1 MTSNPFD
8 THDKA
13 ALEKTEGAW
22 TALCVLLRP
31 VLFTF
36 FLWTTAAIAGTLGLG
51 VGLGATDARA
61 SVTASETA
69 AIAANAGLNEE
80 APLPSSE
87 RVRDL
92 EAKARTLADEAK
104 HRRETLLKR
113 SRVAR
118 DTPGACSGRVPD
130 PVTDLCWSCMFPM
143 VLGKTIPVSV
153 SGDLPDVETDA
164 TAFCLCGSDI
174 NVEGGLNFSFW
185 EPLHTAEVVR
195 HPWCF
200 PQLGGISMEGPG
212 SSDHARTSR
221 TEETR
226 RRTAFWNV
234 HWYRSPWFFITE
246 AVADTGCLETAPWD
260 LAYLS
265 ELDPLWDDT
274 VTSFLLSPD
283 AALFTSAASGG
294 ACAVD
299 CATALLG
306 TSLNSLY
313 WCSGCQGRVFPLSGW
328 MAAMTG
334 SVQAWHLMAHRFA
347 QKLTREGVLFSGHG
361 ARGQCGPY
369 MQPLFQKDVWR
380 TQLVYPSRNASGSP
394 CCQPLGRSTALLG
407 PYRTTPMTGE
417 DGAIL
422 LWRKRDCCMTKKID
436 TSIVAPGTENF
447 GLGRVPEEILPKP
460 TSRDAFSALSAIS
473 NPREFRA
480 RASAADRA
488 RKENDNTEDNDER
501 NDATT
506 EPRTHRPKGNEG
518 NEESEG
524 IDPAK
529 LLPEIREFD
538 GYDEHRK
545 SKDSNDSNGF
555 LREIRPTA
563 DAADATEAVDS
574 ANILTDLT
582 RARAAK
588 ALSMVTT
595 LVARVAAMTAVT
607 SVSAST
613 SATASTT
620 ATARDLRRLEI
631 VPETAPEAKSL
642 FPSREPKT
650 ETVETVE
657 TAALSGASE
666 GTTSVDAR
674 NVRDVRDIRDIRP
687 RCDARVSVTVH
698 PAEGPLYPHT
708 DPDFL
713 ELLHATA
720 RRWEKS
726 GLWQEALKKEIAAVR
741 QAAETPT
748 GARVLPRETRSR
760 LHVRHVAW
768 EEKDR
773 RRLETLLGPFERRFL
788 FIDATD
794 PVQLAFA
801 ARLMGI
807 DPKNVST
814 VSNGDPNASNDSL
827 DDLAKLA
834 RLTGAAGTPRA
845 SKGGNGSDA
854 RTDAQT
860 DIRTDAEHLLPLR
873 VVLTAGSR
881 STAERA
887 LPGTRIWF
895 DQGGALTRRLGLNAL
910 PAFVRLTPEARVLF
924 QGALTEDGF
933 LRFDAPTDA
942 DGVERTESTS
952 VMPSLGAQ

>member
-1 MTSNPFD
+1 MTI
-8 THDKA
+8 DKSQA
-13 ALEKTEGAW
+13 HREAPLDEIEGAF
-22 TALCVLLRP
+22 TALYVLLRP
-31 VLFTF
+31 VLFTL
-36 FLWTTAAIAGTLGLG
+36 FLWTMATMAAMGTTAG
-51 VGLGATDARA
+51 VSEAFAAMPVAVNTEMNTEA
-61 SVTASETA
+61 S
-69 AIAANAGLNEE
+69 
-80 APLPSSE
+80 LPPSE

-92 EAKARTLADEAK
+92 EAKARALADEAK
-104 HRRETLLKR
+104 HHRETLLKR

-118 DTPGACSGRVPD
+118 NTPGACSGEVPN
-130 PVTDLCWSCMFPM
+130 PITDLCWSCMFPM

-380 TQLVYPSRNASGSP
+380 TQLVYPSRNASGSS

-407 PYRTTPMTGE
+407 PYKTTPMTGE

-436 TSIVAPGTENF
+436 TSSVAPGTEGM
-447 GLGRVPEEILPKP
+447 GLGRVPEEIFPKP
-460 TSRDAFSALSAIS
+460 ASRDAFSALSAIA
-473 NPREFRA
+473 NPDANRA
-480 RASAADRA
+480 RPTASDRA
-488 RKENDNTEDNDER
+488 HKENGKDNPT
-501 NDATT
+501 DASTQ
-506 EPRTHRPKGNEG
+506 PRTDRGERI
-518 NEESEG
+518 E
-524 IDPAK
+524 PAK

-538 GYDEHRK
+538 GYGERNDRHEG
-545 SKDSNDSNGF
+545 NDSNGF

-563 DAADATEAVDS
+563 DASDS
-574 ANILTDLT
+574 ANILTDLRRT
-582 RARAAK
+582 QVARA
-588 ALSMVTT
+588 LSAFTAM
-595 LVARVAAMTAVT
+595 VARMTAMTSMTA
-607 SVSAST
+607 
-613 SATASTT
+613 ATAHAAPTEEPRT
-620 ATARDLRRLEI
+620 VGGLRRLEI
-631 VPETAPEAKSL
+631 APEAKSL
-642 FPSREPKT
+642 FPSREP
-650 ETVETVE
+650 
-657 TAALSGASE
+657 AAEIPEAPAVADPSNAQ
-666 GTTSVDAR
+666 
-674 NVRDVRDIRDIRP
+674 P

-726 GLWQEALKKEIAAVR
+726 GLWQEALEKEIAAVR

-814 VSNGDPNASNDSL
+814 VSNGDPNDSL

-834 RLTGAAGTPRA
+834 RLTGAAGTSRA
-845 SKGGNGSDA
+845 SKGVNGSDA
-854 RTDAQT
+854 RKDA
-860 DIRTDAEHLLPLR
+860 RKDAEHLLPLR

-881 STAERA
+881 SVAERA

-910 PAFVRLTPEARVLF
+910 PAFVRLTPEAHVLF

-933 LRFDAPTDA
+933 LRFDAPTAA

-952 VMPSLGAQ
+952 VMPSLGAR

>member
-1 MTSNPFD
+1 MTIGKSQA
-8 THDKA
+8 HRE
-13 ALEKTEGAW
+13 ALLDETEGAW
-22 TALCVLLRP
+22 TALYVLLRP
-31 VLFTF
+31 LLFTV
-36 FLWTTAAIAGTLGLG
+36 FLWTMVAMAGTLGLG
-51 VGLGATDARA
+51 VTEARA
-61 SVTASETA
+61 SVITGAEAEAS
-69 AIAANAGLNEE
+69 
-80 APLPSSE
+80 LPPSE

-92 EAKARTLADEAK
+92 EAKARALADEAK
-104 HRRETLLKR
+104 HHRETLLKR

-118 DTPGACSGRVPD
+118 NTPGACSGEVPN
-130 PVTDLCWSCMFPM
+130 PITDLCWSCMFPM

-185 EPLHTAEVVR
+185 EPLRTAEVVR

-234 HWYRSPWFFITE
+234 HWYQSPWFFITE

-361 ARGQCGPY
+361 ASGQCGPY

-380 TQLVYPSRNASGSP
+380 TQLAYPSCNASGSS

-436 TSIVAPGTENF
+436 ASSLAPGTEGM
-447 GLGRVPEEILPKP
+447 GLGRVPEEIFPKP
-460 TSRDAFSALSAIS
+460 ASRDAFSALSAIA
-473 NPREFRA
+473 NPDANRA
-480 RASAADRA
+480 RPTASDRAHKENGKDNPTDASTQPRADRG
-488 RKENDNTEDNDER
+488 ER
-501 NDATT
+501 I
-506 EPRTHRPKGNEG
+506 E
-518 NEESEG
+518 
-524 IDPAK
+524 PAK

-538 GYDEHRK
+538 GYGERNDRHEG
-545 SKDSNDSNGF
+545 NDSNGF

-563 DAADATEAVDS
+563 DASDS
-574 ANILTDLT
+574 ANILTDLRRT
-582 RARAAK
+582 QVARA
-588 ALSMVTT
+588 LSAFTAM
-595 LVARVAAMTAVT
+595 VARMTAMTSMTA
-607 SVSAST
+607 
-613 SATASTT
+613 ATAHAAPTEEPRT
-620 ATARDLRRLEI
+620 VGGLRRLEI
-631 VPETAPEAKSL
+631 APEAKSL
-642 FPSREPKT
+642 FPNREPAT
-650 ETVETVE
+650 EIPEAPAV
-657 TAALSGASE
+657 ADPSNAQ
-666 GTTSVDAR
+666 
-674 NVRDVRDIRDIRP
+674 P

-726 GLWQEALKKEIAAVR
+726 GLWQEAIEKEIAAVR

-788 FIDATD
+788 FIDAAD

-801 ARLMGI
+801 ARLMKL
-807 DPKNVST
+807 DAKTTDAST
-814 VSNGDPNASNDSL
+814 DSPNDSPNESP

-834 RLTGAAGTPRA
+834 RLTGAAGTARV
-845 SKGGNGSDA
+845 SKGVNGADA
-854 RTDAQT
+854 RKDA
-860 DIRTDAEHLLPLR
+860 RKDAEHLLPLR

-881 STAERA
+881 SAAERA

-910 PAFVRLTPEARVLF
+910 PAFVRLTPEAHVLF
-924 QGALTEDGF
+924 QGALTENGF

-952 VMPSLGAQ
+952 VMPSLGAR

>member
-1 MTSNPFD
+1 MTPNRFD
-8 THDKA
+8 ARNEA

-36 FLWTTAAIAGTLGLG
+36 FLWTTAAMAGTLGIGLG
-51 VGLGATDARA
+51 VGVGLGLGATDARA
-61 SVTASETA
+61 SVTASVTASETA
-69 AIAANAGLNEE
+69 AVNARANAGVNAK
-80 APLPSSE
+80 APLPPSE
-87 RVRDL
+87 RVRNL
-92 EAKARTLADEAK
+92 EAKARTLADEAEK
-104 HRRETLLKR
+104 HRRKTLLKR

-185 EPLHTAEVVR
+185 EPLRTAEVVR

-361 ARGQCGPY
+361 VRGQCGPY

-447 GLGRVPEEILPKP
+447 GLGRIPEEIRPKP
-460 TSRDAFSALSAIS
+460 SSRDAFSALSAIS

-488 RKENDNTEDNDER
+488 RKKNNTDGQ
-501 NDATT
+501 NDAST
-506 EPRTHRPKGNEG
+506 EPGPDRRMDRRDRIE
-518 NEESEG
+518 
-524 IDPAK
+524 PAK
-529 LLPEIREFD
+529 LLPEIREFNERQE
-538 GYDEHRK
+538 G
-545 SKDSNDSNGF
+545 NGSNGF

-563 DAADATEAVDS
+563 EAGDS
-574 ANILTDLT
+574 ANVLTDPRDLRDLRRAQVARALSAFTAMLT
-582 RARAAK
+582 R
-588 ALSMVTT
+588 VT
-595 LVARVAAMTAVT
+595 AMTAVT
-607 SVSAST
+607 AST
-613 SATASTT
+613 AATTAS
-620 ATARDLRRLEI
+620 ARDLRRLEI
-631 VPETAPEAKSL
+631 VPEASPETALEAKSL

-650 ETVETVE
+650 EHSD
-657 TAALSGASE
+657 LH
-666 GTTSVDAR
+666 DAQ
-674 NVRDVRDIRDIRP
+674 P

-698 PAEGPLYPHT
+698 PAEGPLYPHK

-726 GLWQEALKKEIAAVR
+726 GLWQEAIEKEIAAVR

>member
-1 MTSNPFD
+1 MTDQSYARCETPLD
-8 THDKA
+8 
-13 ALEKTEGAW
+13 ETEGAF
-22 TALCVLLRP
+22 TALYVLLRP
-31 VLFTF
+31 VLFTL
-36 FLWTTAAIAGTLGLG
+36 FLWTMAATAAMTGTLS
-51 VGLGATDARA
+51 LGA
-61 SVTASETA
+61 SEAFA
-69 AIAANAGLNEE
+69 AMPAGAEAEAA
-80 APLPSSE
+80 LPPSE

-92 EAKARTLADEAK
+92 EAKARALADEAK
-104 HRRETLLKR
+104 KHRETLLKR

-118 DTPGACSGRVPD
+118 DTPGACSGEVPN
-130 PVTDLCWSCMFPM
+130 PITDLCWSCMFPM

-185 EPLHTAEVVR
+185 EPLRTAEVVR

-234 HWYRSPWFFITE
+234 HWYQSPWFFITE

-306 TSLNSLY
+306 TSINTLY

-380 TQLVYPSRNASGSP
+380 TQLVYPSRNASGSS

-407 PYRTTPMTGE
+407 PYKTTPMTGE

-436 TSIVAPGTENF
+436 ASSVAPGTEGM
-447 GLGRVPEEILPKP
+447 GLGRVPEEIFPKP
-460 TSRDAFSALSAIS
+460 ASHNAFSALSAIQ
-473 NPREFRA
+473 NPDEHRA
-480 RASAADRA
+480 RPAAADRA
-488 RKENDNTEDNDER
+488 RTNRNGNTDDTNTQNDTST
-501 NDATT
+501 A
-506 EPRTHRPKGNEG
+506 PRTERR
-518 NEESEG
+518 EG
-524 IDPAK
+524 IEPAK

-538 GYDEHRK
+538 GHDER
-545 SKDSNDSNGF
+545 NDRREGNDANGF

-563 DAADATEAVDS
+563 DAGDAADS
-574 ANILTDLT
+574 ANVLTDL
-582 RARAAK
+582 RDLRRVQVARA
-588 ALSMVTT
+588 LSAFTAM
-595 LVARVAAMTAVT
+595 VARMTAMTAMT
-607 SVSAST
+607 SM
-613 SATASTT
+613 TT
-620 ATARDLRRLEI
+620 ATAHAAPTEEPRTVGDLRRLEI
-631 VPETAPEAKSL
+631 VPETSIETSQEASLESALEEKSL
-642 FPSREPKT
+642 FPSREP
-650 ETVETVE
+650 
-657 TAALSGASE
+657 AAEMPEASD
-666 GTTSVDAR
+666 SADPSNAQ
-674 NVRDVRDIRDIRP
+674 P

-720 RRWEKS
+720 RRWERS
-726 GLWQEALKKEIAAVR
+726 GLWQEAVEKEIAAVR

-773 RRLETLLGPFERRFL
+773 RRLENLLGPFERRFL

-801 ARLMGI
+801 ARLMKLDAKTT
-807 DPKNVST
+807 DPKS
-814 VSNGDPNASNDSL
+814 SNDDAV

-834 RLTGAAGTPRA
+834 RLTGAAGTSRA
-845 SKGGNGSDA
+845 LKGNGADAQQDA
-854 RTDAQT
+854 RK
-860 DIRTDAEHLLPLR
+860 DAEHLLPLR

-881 STAERA
+881 STAERI

-910 PAFVRLTPEARVLF
+910 PAFVRLTPEAHVLF

-952 VMPSLGAQ
+952 VMPVLGAQ

>member
-1 MTSNPFD
+1 MTDQSYARCETPLD
-8 THDKA
+8 
-13 ALEKTEGAW
+13 ETEGAF
-22 TALCVLLRP
+22 TALYVLLRP
-31 VLFTF
+31 VLFTL
-36 FLWTTAAIAGTLGLG
+36 FLWTMAATAAMTGTLS
-51 VGLGATDARA
+51 LGA
-61 SVTASETA
+61 SEAFA
-69 AIAANAGLNEE
+69 AMPAGAEAEAA
-80 APLPSSE
+80 LPPSE

-92 EAKARTLADEAK
+92 EAKARALADEAK
-104 HRRETLLKR
+104 KHRETLLKR

-118 DTPGACSGRVPD
+118 DTPGACSGEVPN
-130 PVTDLCWSCMFPM
+130 PITDLCWSCMFPM

-185 EPLHTAEVVR
+185 EPLRTAEVVR

-234 HWYRSPWFFITE
+234 HWYQSPWFFITE

-306 TSLNSLY
+306 TSINTLY

-380 TQLVYPSRNASGSP
+380 TQLVYPSRNASGSS

-407 PYRTTPMTGE
+407 PYKTTPMTGE

-436 TSIVAPGTENF
+436 ASSVAPGTEGM
-447 GLGRVPEEILPKP
+447 GLGRVPEEIFPKP
-460 TSRDAFSALSAIS
+460 ASRDAFSALSAIS
-473 NPREFRA
+473 NPDETRA
-480 RASAADRA
+480 RPSASDRA
-488 RKENDNTEDNDER
+488 RKEENDNRDEQ
-501 NDATT
+501 NDAST
-506 EPRTHRPKGNEG
+506 EPRTDRRDR
-518 NEESEG
+518 

-529 LLPEIREFD
+529 LLPEIHEFD
-538 GYDEHRK
+538 ESHNHEDANG
-545 SKDSNDSNGF
+545 SNGF

-563 DAADATEAVDS
+563 EADEAKDGTNV
-574 ANILTDLT
+574 LTDL
-582 RARAAK
+582 RRAQVARA
-588 ALSMVTT
+588 LSAFAAT
-595 LVARVAAMTAVT
+595 VARMTAVT
-607 SVSAST
+607 AMT
-613 SATASTT
+613 SMTT
-620 ATARDLRRLEI
+620 ATAHAAPTEEPRTVGDLRRLEI
-631 VPETAPEAKSL
+631 VPETSIETSQEASLESALEEKSL
-642 FPSREPKT
+642 FPSREP
-650 ETVETVE
+650 
-657 TAALSGASE
+657 AAEMPEASD
-666 GTTSVDAR
+666 SADPSNAQ
-674 NVRDVRDIRDIRP
+674 P

-720 RRWEKS
+720 RRWERS
-726 GLWQEALKKEIAAVR
+726 GFWQEAVEKEIAAVR

-773 RRLETLLGPFERRFL
+773 RRLENLLGPFERRFL

-801 ARLMGI
+801 ARLMRLMKL
-807 DPKNVST
+807 DPENTSKDVPT
-814 VSNGDPNASNDSL
+814 EEPNDSPDESL
-827 DDLAKLA
+827 EELQDLAKLA
-834 RLTGAAGTPRA
+834 RLTGAAGASST
-845 SKGGNGSDA
+845 SKGLNGSDA
-854 RTDAQT
+854 RSDT
-860 DIRTDAEHLLPLR
+860 RKDAEHLLPLR

-881 STAERA
+881 RAAERA

-910 PAFVRLTPEARVLF
+910 PAFVRLTPEAHVLF

-942 DGVERTESTS
+942 DGIERTESTS
-952 VMPSLGAQ
+952 VMPALGSQ

>member
-1 MTSNPFD
+1 MTDRIDPSHAHREAPLD
-8 THDKA
+8 
-13 ALEKTEGAW
+13 ETEGAF
-22 TALCVLLRP
+22 TALYVLLRP
-31 VLFTF
+31 LLFTF
-36 FLWTTAAIAGTLGLG
+36 FLWTMVAMAGTLGLG
-51 VGLGATDARA
+51 LGFGVSEARA
-61 SVTASETA
+61 NVISGA
-69 AIAANAGLNEE
+69 E
-80 APLPSSE
+80 AESALPPSE

-92 EAKARTLADEAK
+92 EAKARALADEAK
-104 HRRETLLKR
+104 HHRETLLKR

-118 DTPGACSGRVPD
+118 NTPGACSGEVPN
-130 PVTDLCWSCMFPM
+130 PIKDLCWSCMFPM

-185 EPLHTAEVVR
+185 EPLRTAEVVR

-234 HWYRSPWFFITE
+234 HWYQSPWFFITE

-306 TSLNSLY
+306 TSINTLY

-380 TQLVYPSRNASGSP
+380 TQLVYPSRNASGSS

-407 PYRTTPMTGE
+407 PYKTTPMTGE

-436 TSIVAPGTENF
+436 ASSVAPGTEGM
-447 GLGRVPEEILPKP
+447 GLGRVPEEIFPKP
-460 TSRDAFSALSAIS
+460 ASRDAFSALSAIQ
-473 NPREFRA
+473 NPDEHRA
-480 RASAADRA
+480 RPAAADRA
-488 RKENDNTEDNDER
+488 RTNRNGNTDDTNTQNDTST
-501 NDATT
+501 A
-506 EPRTHRPKGNEG
+506 PRTERR
-518 NEESEG
+518 EG
-524 IDPAK
+524 IEPAK

-538 GYDEHRK
+538 GHDERN
-545 SKDSNDSNGF
+545 DRPEGNDSNGF

-563 DAADATEAVDS
+563 DAGDAADS
-574 ANILTDLT
+574 ANVLTDLRDLR
-582 RARAAK
+582 RAQVAH
-588 ALSMVTT
+588 ALSAFTAM
-595 LVARVAAMTAVT
+595 VARMT
-607 SVSAST
+607 
-613 SATASTT
+613 STT
-620 ATARDLRRLEI
+620 AATAHAAPTEEPRTVGDLRRLEI
-631 VPETAPEAKSL
+631 VPETSIETAQEASLESALEAKSL
-642 FPSREPKT
+642 FPSREPKVEAT
-650 ETVETVE
+650 ETPE
-657 TAALSGASE
+657 AS
-666 GTTSVDAR
+666 SDAR
-674 NVRDVRDIRDIRP
+674 EAQP

-726 GLWQEALKKEIAAVR
+726 GLWQQAIEKEIAAVR

-773 RRLETLLGPFERRFL
+773 RRFETLLGPFERRFL

-801 ARLMGI
+801 ARLMKL
-807 DPKNVST
+807 DAKTTDN
-814 VSNGDPNASNDSL
+814 PNDSNDSPDESLEESL

-834 RLTGAAGTPRA
+834 RLTGAAGTSRA
-845 SKGGNGSDA
+845 LKGNGADAQQDA
-854 RTDAQT
+854 RK
-860 DIRTDAEHLLPLR
+860 DAEHLLPLR

-881 STAERA
+881 STAERI

-910 PAFVRLTPEARVLF
+910 PAFVRLTPEAHVLF

-952 VMPSLGAQ
+952 VMPALGAQ

>member
-1 MTSNPFD
+1 MTIGKSQA
-8 THDKA
+8 HRE
-13 ALEKTEGAW
+13 ALLDETEGAW
-22 TALCVLLRP
+22 TALYVLLRP
-31 VLFTF
+31 LLFTV
-36 FLWTTAAIAGTLGLG
+36 FLWTMVAMAGTLGLG
-51 VGLGATDARA
+51 VTEARA
-61 SVTASETA
+61 SVSTGAEAEAS
-69 AIAANAGLNEE
+69 
-80 APLPSSE
+80 LPPSE

-92 EAKARTLADEAK
+92 EAKARALADEAK
-104 HRRETLLKR
+104 HHRETLLKR

-118 DTPGACSGRVPD
+118 NTPGACSGEVPN
-130 PVTDLCWSCMFPM
+130 PITDLCWSCMFPM

-185 EPLHTAEVVR
+185 EPLRTAEVVR

-234 HWYRSPWFFITE
+234 HWYQSPWFFITE

-361 ARGQCGPY
+361 ASGQCGPY

-380 TQLVYPSRNASGSP
+380 TQLVYPSRNASGSA

-407 PYRTTPMTGE
+407 PYKTTPMTGE

-436 TSIVAPGTENF
+436 TSSVAPGTEGM
-447 GLGRVPEEILPKP
+447 GLGRVPEEIFPKP
-460 TSRDAFSALSAIS
+460 ASRDAFSALSAIA
-473 NPREFRA
+473 NPDANRA
-480 RASAADRA
+480 RPTASDRA
-488 RKENDNTEDNDER
+488 HKENGKDNPT
-501 NDATT
+501 DASTQ
-506 EPRTHRPKGNEG
+506 PRTDRGERI
-518 NEESEG
+518 E
-524 IDPAK
+524 PAK

-538 GYDEHRK
+538 GYGERNDRHEG
-545 SKDSNDSNGF
+545 NDSNGF

-563 DAADATEAVDS
+563 DASDS
-574 ANILTDLT
+574 ANILTDLRRT
-582 RARAAK
+582 QVARA
-588 ALSMVTT
+588 LSAFTAM
-595 LVARVAAMTAVT
+595 VARMTAMTSMTA
-607 SVSAST
+607 
-613 SATASTT
+613 ATAHAAPTEEPRT
-620 ATARDLRRLEI
+620 VGGLRRLEI
-631 VPETAPEAKSL
+631 APEAKSL
-642 FPSREPKT
+642 VPSREP
-650 ETVETVE
+650 
-657 TAALSGASE
+657 AAEIPEAPAVAEPSNAQ
-666 GTTSVDAR
+666 
-674 NVRDVRDIRDIRP
+674 P

-713 ELLHATA
+713 ELLQATA

-726 GLWQEALKKEIAAVR
+726 GLWQEAIEKEIAAVR

-788 FIDATD
+788 FIDAAD

-801 ARLMGI
+801 ARLMKL
-807 DPKNVST
+807 DAKTTDAST
-814 VSNGDPNASNDSL
+814 DSPNDSPNESP

-834 RLTGAAGTPRA
+834 RLTGAAGTSRA
-845 SKGGNGSDA
+845 SKGVNGADA
-854 RTDAQT
+854 RTDA
-860 DIRTDAEHLLPLR
+860 RKDAEHLLPLR

-881 STAERA
+881 SAAERA

-910 PAFVRLTPEARVLF
+910 PAFVRLTPEAHVLF
-924 QGALTEDGF
+924 QGALTENGF

-952 VMPSLGAQ
+952 VMPSLGAR

>member
-1 MTSNPFD
+1 MTIGKSQA
-8 THDKA
+8 HRE
-13 ALEKTEGAW
+13 ALLDETEGAW
-22 TALCVLLRP
+22 TALYVLLRP
-31 VLFTF
+31 LLFTV
-36 FLWTTAAIAGTLGLG
+36 FLWTMVAMAGTLGLG
-51 VGLGATDARA
+51 LGFGVSEARA
-61 SVTASETA
+61 NVISGA
-69 AIAANAGLNEE
+69 E
-80 APLPSSE
+80 AESALPPSE

-92 EAKARTLADEAK
+92 EAKARALADEAK
-104 HRRETLLKR
+104 HHRETLLKR

-118 DTPGACSGRVPD
+118 NTPGACSGEVPN
-130 PVTDLCWSCMFPM
+130 PIKDLCWSCMFPM

-185 EPLHTAEVVR
+185 EPLRTAEVVR

-234 HWYRSPWFFITE
+234 HWYQSPWFFITE

-306 TSLNSLY
+306 TSINTLY

-380 TQLVYPSRNASGSP
+380 TQLVYPSRNASGSS

-407 PYRTTPMTGE
+407 PYKTTPMTGE

-436 TSIVAPGTENF
+436 ASSVAPGTEGM
-447 GLGRVPEEILPKP
+447 GLGRVPEEIFPKP
-460 TSRDAFSALSAIS
+460 ASRNAFSALSAIQ
-473 NPREFRA
+473 NPDEHRA
-480 RASAADRA
+480 RPAAADRA
-488 RKENDNTEDNDER
+488 RTNRNGNTDDTNTQNDTST
-501 NDATT
+501 A
-506 EPRTHRPKGNEG
+506 PRTERR
-518 NEESEG
+518 EG
-524 IDPAK
+524 IEPAK

-538 GYDEHRK
+538 GHDER
-545 SKDSNDSNGF
+545 NDRREGNDANGF

-563 DAADATEAVDS
+563 DAGDAADS
-574 ANILTDLT
+574 ANVLTDL
-582 RARAAK
+582 RDLRRVQVARA
-588 ALSMVTT
+588 LSAFTAM
-595 LVARVAAMTAVT
+595 VARMTAMTAMT
-607 SVSAST
+607 SM
-613 SATASTT
+613 TT
-620 ATARDLRRLEI
+620 ATAHAAPTEEPRTVGDLRRLEI
-631 VPETAPEAKSL
+631 VPETSIETSQEASLESALEEKSL
-642 FPSREPKT
+642 FPSREP
-650 ETVETVE
+650 
-657 TAALSGASE
+657 AAEMPEASD
-666 GTTSVDAR
+666 SADPSNAQ
-674 NVRDVRDIRDIRP
+674 P

-720 RRWEKS
+720 RRWERS
-726 GLWQEALKKEIAAVR
+726 GLWQEAVEKEIAAVR

-773 RRLETLLGPFERRFL
+773 RRLENLLGPFERRFL

-801 ARLMGI
+801 ARLMKLDAKTT
-807 DPKNVST
+807 DPKS
-814 VSNGDPNASNDSL
+814 SNDDAV

-834 RLTGAAGTPRA
+834 RLTGAAGTSTA
-845 SKGGNGSDA
+845 VKGNGSDA
-854 RTDAQT
+854 RPDTQRD
-860 DIRTDAEHLLPLR
+860 DRKDAEHLLPLR

-881 STAERA
+881 STAERI

-910 PAFVRLTPEARVLF
+910 PAFVRLTPEAHVLF

-952 VMPSLGAQ
+952 VMPALGAQ

>member
-1 MTSNPFD
+1 MTDQSYARCETPLD
-8 THDKA
+8 
-13 ALEKTEGAW
+13 ETEGAF
-22 TALCVLLRP
+22 TALYVLLRP
-31 VLFTF
+31 VLFTL
-36 FLWTTAAIAGTLGLG
+36 FLWTMAATAAMTGTLS
-51 VGLGATDARA
+51 LGA
-61 SVTASETA
+61 SEAFA
-69 AIAANAGLNEE
+69 AMPAGAEAEAA
-80 APLPSSE
+80 LPPSE

-92 EAKARTLADEAK
+92 EAKARALADEAK
-104 HRRETLLKR
+104 KHRETLLKR

-118 DTPGACSGRVPD
+118 DTPGACSGEVPN
-130 PVTDLCWSCMFPM
+130 PITDLCWSCMFPM

-185 EPLHTAEVVR
+185 EPLRTAEVVR

-234 HWYRSPWFFITE
+234 HWYQSPWFFITE

-306 TSLNSLY
+306 TSINTLY

-380 TQLVYPSRNASGSP
+380 TQLVYPSRNASGSS

-407 PYRTTPMTGE
+407 PYKTTPMTGE

-436 TSIVAPGTENF
+436 ASSVAPGTEGM
-447 GLGRVPEEILPKP
+447 GLGRVPEEIFPKP
-460 TSRDAFSALSAIS
+460 ASRDAFSALSAIS
-473 NPREFRA
+473 NPDETRA
-480 RASAADRA
+480 RPSASDRA
-488 RKENDNTEDNDER
+488 RKEENDNRDEQ
-501 NDATT
+501 NDAST
-506 EPRTHRPKGNEG
+506 EPRTDRRDR
-518 NEESEG
+518 

-529 LLPEIREFD
+529 LLPEIHEFD
-538 GYDEHRK
+538 ESHNHEDANG
-545 SKDSNDSNGF
+545 SNGF

-563 DAADATEAVDS
+563 EADEAKDGTNV
-574 ANILTDLT
+574 LTDL
-582 RARAAK
+582 RRAQVARA
-588 ALSMVTT
+588 LSAFAAT
-595 LVARVAAMTAVT
+595 VARMTAVT
-607 SVSAST
+607 AMT
-613 SATASTT
+613 SMTT
-620 ATARDLRRLEI
+620 ETSIETSQETSLENGF
-631 VPETAPEAKSL
+631 EEKSL
-642 FPSREPKT
+642 FPSREP
-650 ETVETVE
+650 
-657 TAALSGASE
+657 AAEKAEKAELSEASALADP
-666 GTTSVDAR
+666 SNAQ
-674 NVRDVRDIRDIRP
+674 P

-720 RRWEKS
+720 RRWERS
-726 GLWQEALKKEIAAVR
+726 GLWQEAVEKEIAAVR

-773 RRLETLLGPFERRFL
+773 RRLENLLGPFERRFL

-801 ARLMGI
+801 ARLMRLMKL
-807 DPKNVST
+807 DPENTSKDVPT
-814 VSNGDPNASNDSL
+814 EEPNDSPDESL
-827 DDLAKLA
+827 EELQDLAKLA
-834 RLTGAAGTPRA
+834 RLTGAAGASST
-845 SKGGNGSDA
+845 SKGLNGSDA
-854 RTDAQT
+854 RSDT
-860 DIRTDAEHLLPLR
+860 RKDAEHLLPLR

-881 STAERA
+881 RAAERA

-910 PAFVRLTPEARVLF
+910 PAFVRLTPEAHVLF

-952 VMPSLGAQ
+952 VMPALGSQ

>member
-1 MTSNPFD
+1 MTDQIDPSQAHRED
-8 THDKA
+8 LLDA
-13 ALEKTEGAW
+13 TEGAF
-22 TALCVLLRP
+22 TALYVLLRP

-36 FLWTTAAIAGTLGLG
+36 FLWTMVTMAGTLSL
-51 VGLGATDARA
+51 VTTEARA
-61 SVTASETA
+61 SVISGAEAEAS
-69 AIAANAGLNEE
+69 
-80 APLPSSE
+80 LPPSE

-92 EAKARTLADEAK
+92 EAKARALADEAK
-104 HRRETLLKR
+104 HHRETLLKR
-113 SRVAR
+113 SRVSR
-118 DTPGACSGRVPD
+118 NTPGACSGEVPN
-130 PVTDLCWSCMFPM
+130 PITDLCWSCMFPM

-185 EPLHTAEVVR
+185 EPLRTAEVVR

-234 HWYRSPWFFITE
+234 HWYQSPWFFITE

-306 TSLNSLY
+306 TSINTLY

-380 TQLVYPSRNASGSP
+380 TQLVYPSRNASGSS

-407 PYRTTPMTGE
+407 PYKTTPMTGE

-436 TSIVAPGTENF
+436 ASSVAPGTEGM
-447 GLGRVPEEILPKP
+447 GLGRVPEEIFPKP
-460 TSRDAFSALSAIS
+460 ASRDAFSALSAIQ
-473 NPREFRA
+473 NPDEHRA
-480 RASAADRA
+480 RPAAADRA
-488 RKENDNTEDNDER
+488 RTNRNGNTDDTNTQNDTST
-501 NDATT
+501 A
-506 EPRTHRPKGNEG
+506 PRTERR
-518 NEESEG
+518 EG
-524 IDPAK
+524 IEPAK

-538 GYDEHRK
+538 GHDER
-545 SKDSNDSNGF
+545 NDRREGNDANGF

-563 DAADATEAVDS
+563 DAGDAADS
-574 ANILTDLT
+574 ANVLTDL
-582 RARAAK
+582 RDLRRAQVARA
-588 ALSMVTT
+588 LSAFTAM
-595 LVARVAAMTAVT
+595 VARVTAMTAM
-607 SVSAST
+607 
-613 SATASTT
+613 TAHAAPTEEPRT
-620 ATARDLRRLEI
+620 VGDLRRLEI
-631 VPETAPEAKSL
+631 VPETSIETAQEASLESALEAKSL
-642 FPSREPKT
+642 FPSREPKVEAT
-650 ETVETVE
+650 ETPE
-657 TAALSGASE
+657 AS
-666 GTTSVDAR
+666 SDAR
-674 NVRDVRDIRDIRP
+674 EAQP

-726 GLWQEALKKEIAAVR
+726 GLWQQAIEKEIAAVR

-801 ARLMGI
+801 ARLMKL
-807 DPKNVST
+807 DAKTTDN
-814 VSNGDPNASNDSL
+814 PNDSNDSPDESLEESL

-834 RLTGAAGTPRA
+834 RLTGAAGTSTA
-845 SKGGNGSDA
+845 VKGNGSDA
-854 RTDAQT
+854 RPDTQRD
-860 DIRTDAEHLLPLR
+860 DRKDAEHLLPLR

-881 STAERA
+881 STAERI

-910 PAFVRLTPEARVLF
+910 PAFVRLTPEAHVLF

-952 VMPSLGAQ
+952 VMPALGAQ

>member
-1 MTSNPFD
+1 MTDNIDPSYAPR
-8 THDKA
+8 KA
-13 ALEKTEGAW
+13 PLDETEGAF
-22 TALCVLLRP
+22 TALYVLLRP

-36 FLWTTAAIAGTLGLG
+36 FLWTMVTMAGTLSL
-51 VGLGATDARA
+51 VTTEARA
-61 SVTASETA
+61 SVISGAEAEAS
-69 AIAANAGLNEE
+69 
-80 APLPSSE
+80 LPPSE

-92 EAKARTLADEAK
+92 EAKARALADEAK
-104 HRRETLLKR
+104 HHRETLLKR

-118 DTPGACSGRVPD
+118 NTPGACSGEVPN
-130 PVTDLCWSCMFPM
+130 PITDLCWSCMFPM

-185 EPLHTAEVVR
+185 EPLRTAEVVR

-234 HWYRSPWFFITE
+234 HWYQSPWFFITE

-306 TSLNSLY
+306 TSINTLY

-380 TQLVYPSRNASGSP
+380 TQLVYPSRNASGSS

-407 PYRTTPMTGE
+407 PYKTTPMTGE

-436 TSIVAPGTENF
+436 ASSVAPGTEGM
-447 GLGRVPEEILPKP
+447 GLGRVPEEIFPKP
-460 TSRDAFSALSAIS
+460 ASRDAFSALSAIS
-473 NPREFRA
+473 NPDETRA
-480 RASAADRA
+480 RPSASDRA
-488 RKENDNTEDNDER
+488 RKEENDNRDEQ
-501 NDATT
+501 NDAST
-506 EPRTHRPKGNEG
+506 EPRTDRRDR
-518 NEESEG
+518 

-529 LLPEIREFD
+529 LLPEIHEFD
-538 GYDEHRK
+538 GHDER
-545 SKDSNDSNGF
+545 NDRREGNDANGF

-563 DAADATEAVDS
+563 DAGDAADS
-574 ANILTDLT
+574 ANVLTDL
-582 RARAAK
+582 RDLRRVQVARA
-588 ALSMVTT
+588 LSAFTAM
-595 LVARVAAMTAVT
+595 VARMT
-607 SVSAST
+607 
-613 SATASTT
+613 STT
-620 ATARDLRRLEI
+620 AATAHAAPTEEPRTVGDLRRLEI
-631 VPETAPEAKSL
+631 VPETSIETAQEASLESALEAKSL
-642 FPSREPKT
+642 FPSREPKVEAT
-650 ETVETVE
+650 ETPE
-657 TAALSGASE
+657 AS
-666 GTTSVDAR
+666 SDAR
-674 NVRDVRDIRDIRP
+674 EAQP

-720 RRWEKS
+720 RRWERS
-726 GLWQEALKKEIAAVR
+726 GLWQEAVDKEIAAVR

-801 ARLMGI
+801 ARLMKL
-807 DPKNVST
+807 DAKTTDN
-814 VSNGDPNASNDSL
+814 PNDSNDSPDESLEESL

-834 RLTGAAGTPRA
+834 RLTGAAGTSRA
-845 SKGGNGSDA
+845 LKGNGADAQQDA
-854 RTDAQT
+854 RK
-860 DIRTDAEHLLPLR
+860 DAEHLLPLR

-881 STAERA
+881 STAERI

-910 PAFVRLTPEARVLF
+910 PAFVRLTPEAHVLF

-952 VMPSLGAQ
+952 VMPALGAQ

>member
-1 MTSNPFD
+1 MTIGKSQA
-8 THDKA
+8 HRE
-13 ALEKTEGAW
+13 ALLDETEGAW
-22 TALCVLLRP
+22 TALYVLLRP
-31 VLFTF
+31 LLFTV
-36 FLWTTAAIAGTLGLG
+36 FLWTMVAMAGTLGLG
-51 VGLGATDARA
+51 LGFGVSEARA
-61 SVTASETA
+61 NVISGA
-69 AIAANAGLNEE
+69 E
-80 APLPSSE
+80 AESALPPSE

-92 EAKARTLADEAK
+92 EAKARALADEAK
-104 HRRETLLKR
+104 HHRETLLKR

-118 DTPGACSGRVPD
+118 NTPGACSGEVPN
-130 PVTDLCWSCMFPM
+130 PIKDLCWSCMFPM

-185 EPLHTAEVVR
+185 EPLRTAEVVR

-234 HWYRSPWFFITE
+234 HWYQSPWFFITE

-306 TSLNSLY
+306 TSINTLY

-380 TQLVYPSRNASGSP
+380 TQLVYPSRNASGSS

-407 PYRTTPMTGE
+407 PYKTTPMTGE

-436 TSIVAPGTENF
+436 ASSVAPGTEGM
-447 GLGRVPEEILPKP
+447 GLGRVPEEIFPKP
-460 TSRDAFSALSAIS
+460 ASRNAFSALSAIQ
-473 NPREFRA
+473 NPDEHRA
-480 RASAADRA
+480 RPAAADRA
-488 RKENDNTEDNDER
+488 RTNRNGNTDDTNTQNDTST
-501 NDATT
+501 A
-506 EPRTHRPKGNEG
+506 PRTERR
-518 NEESEG
+518 EG
-524 IDPAK
+524 IEPAK

-538 GYDEHRK
+538 GHDER
-545 SKDSNDSNGF
+545 NDRREGNDANGF

-563 DAADATEAVDS
+563 DAGDAADS
-574 ANILTDLT
+574 ANVLTDL
-582 RARAAK
+582 RDLRRVQVARA
-588 ALSMVTT
+588 LSAFTAM
-595 LVARVAAMTAVT
+595 VARMTAMTAMT
-607 SVSAST
+607 SM
-613 SATASTT
+613 TT
-620 ATARDLRRLEI
+620 ATAHAAPTEEPRTVGDLRRLEI
-631 VPETAPEAKSL
+631 VPETSIETSQEASLESALEEKSL
-642 FPSREPKT
+642 FPSREP
-650 ETVETVE
+650 
-657 TAALSGASE
+657 AAEMPEASD
-666 GTTSVDAR
+666 SADPSNAQ
-674 NVRDVRDIRDIRP
+674 P

-720 RRWEKS
+720 RRWERS
-726 GLWQEALKKEIAAVR
+726 GLWQEAVEKEIAAVR

-773 RRLETLLGPFERRFL
+773 RRLENLLGPFERRFL

-801 ARLMGI
+801 ARLMKLDAKTT
-807 DPKNVST
+807 DPKS
-814 VSNGDPNASNDSL
+814 SNDDAV

-834 RLTGAAGTPRA
+834 RLTGAAGTSTA
-845 SKGGNGSDA
+845 VKGNGSDA
-854 RTDAQT
+854 RPDTQRD
-860 DIRTDAEHLLPLR
+860 DRKDAEHLLPLR

-881 STAERA
+881 STAERI

-910 PAFVRLTPEARVLF
+910 PAFVRLTPEAHVLF

-942 DGVERTESTS
+942 DGIERTESTS
-952 VMPSLGAQ
+952 VMPALGAQ

>member
-1 MTSNPFD
+1 MTDQSYARCEAPLD
-8 THDKA
+8 
-13 ALEKTEGAW
+13 ETEGAF
-22 TALCVLLRP
+22 TALYVLLRP

-36 FLWTTAAIAGTLGLG
+36 FLWTMVTMAGTLSL
-51 VGLGATDARA
+51 VTTEARA
-61 SVTASETA
+61 NVISGA
-69 AIAANAGLNEE
+69 E
-80 APLPSSE
+80 AESALPPSE

-92 EAKARTLADEAK
+92 EAKARALADEAK
-104 HRRETLLKR
+104 HHRETLLKR

-118 DTPGACSGRVPD
+118 NTPGACSGEVPN
-130 PVTDLCWSCMFPM
+130 PITDLCWSCMFPM

-185 EPLHTAEVVR
+185 EPLRTAEVVR

-234 HWYRSPWFFITE
+234 HWYQSPWFFITE

-306 TSLNSLY
+306 TSLNTLY

-380 TQLVYPSRNASGSP
+380 TQLVYPSRNASGSS

-407 PYRTTPMTGE
+407 PYKTTPMTGE

-436 TSIVAPGTENF
+436 ASSVAPGTEGM
-447 GLGRVPEEILPKP
+447 GLGRVPEEIFPKP
-460 TSRDAFSALSAIS
+460 ASRDAFSALSAIQ
-473 NPREFRA
+473 NPDEHRA
-480 RASAADRA
+480 RPAAADRA
-488 RKENDNTEDNDER
+488 RTNRNGNTDDTNTQNDTST
-501 NDATT
+501 A
-506 EPRTHRPKGNEG
+506 PRTERR
-518 NEESEG
+518 EG
-524 IDPAK
+524 IEPAK

-538 GYDEHRK
+538 GHDERN
-545 SKDSNDSNGF
+545 DRPEGNDSNGF

-563 DAADATEAVDS
+563 DAGDAADS
-574 ANILTDLT
+574 ANVLTDL
-582 RARAAK
+582 RDLRRAQVARA
-588 ALSMVTT
+588 LSAFTAM
-595 LVARVAAMTAVT
+595 VARMT
-607 SVSAST
+607 
-613 SATASTT
+613 STT
-620 ATARDLRRLEI
+620 AATAHAAPTEEPRTVGDLRRLEI
-631 VPETAPEAKSL
+631 VPETSIETAQEASLESALEAKSL
-642 FPSREPKT
+642 FPSREPKVEAT
-650 ETVETVE
+650 ETPE
-657 TAALSGASE
+657 AS
-666 GTTSVDAR
+666 SDAR
-674 NVRDVRDIRDIRP
+674 EAQP

-726 GLWQEALKKEIAAVR
+726 GLWQQAIEKEIAAVR

-801 ARLMGI
+801 ARLMKL
-807 DPKNVST
+807 DAKTTDN
-814 VSNGDPNASNDSL
+814 PNDSNDSPDESLEESL

-834 RLTGAAGTPRA
+834 RLTGAAGTSRA
-845 SKGGNGSDA
+845 LKGNGADAQQDA
-854 RTDAQT
+854 RK
-860 DIRTDAEHLLPLR
+860 DAEHLLPLR

-881 STAERA
+881 STAERI

-910 PAFVRLTPEARVLF
+910 PAFVRLTPEAHVLF

-952 VMPSLGAQ
+952 VMPALGAQ

>member
-1 MTSNPFD
+1 MTIGKSQA
-8 THDKA
+8 HRE
-13 ALEKTEGAW
+13 ALLDETEGAW
-22 TALCVLLRP
+22 TALYVLLRP
-31 VLFTF
+31 LLFTV
-36 FLWTTAAIAGTLGLG
+36 FLWTMVAMAGTLGLG
-51 VGLGATDARA
+51 LGFGVSEARA
-61 SVTASETA
+61 NVISGA
-69 AIAANAGLNEE
+69 E
-80 APLPSSE
+80 AESALPPSE

-92 EAKARTLADEAK
+92 EAKARALADEAK
-104 HRRETLLKR
+104 HHRETLLKR

-118 DTPGACSGRVPD
+118 NTPGACSGEVPN
-130 PVTDLCWSCMFPM
+130 PIKDLCWSCMFPM

-185 EPLHTAEVVR
+185 EPLRTAEVVR

-234 HWYRSPWFFITE
+234 HWYQSPWFFITE

-306 TSLNSLY
+306 TSINTLY

-380 TQLVYPSRNASGSP
+380 TQLVYPSRNASGSSG
-394 CCQPLGRSTALLG
+394 CQPLGRSTALLG
-407 PYRTTPMTGE
+407 PYKTTPMTGE

-436 TSIVAPGTENF
+436 ASSVAPGTEGM
-447 GLGRVPEEILPKP
+447 GLGRVPEEIFPKP
-460 TSRDAFSALSAIS
+460 ASRNAFSALSAIQ
-473 NPREFRA
+473 NPDEHRA
-480 RASAADRA
+480 RPAAADRA
-488 RKENDNTEDNDER
+488 RTNRNGNTDDTNTQNDTST
-501 NDATT
+501 A
-506 EPRTHRPKGNEG
+506 PRTERR
-518 NEESEG
+518 EG
-524 IDPAK
+524 IEPAK

-538 GYDEHRK
+538 GHDER
-545 SKDSNDSNGF
+545 NDRREGNDANGF

-563 DAADATEAVDS
+563 DAGDAADS
-574 ANILTDLT
+574 ANVLTDL
-582 RARAAK
+582 RDLRRVQVARA
-588 ALSMVTT
+588 LSAFTAM
-595 LVARVAAMTAVT
+595 VARMTAMTAM
-607 SVSAST
+607 
-613 SATASTT
+613 TAMTT
-620 ATARDLRRLEI
+620 ATAHAAPTEEPRTVGDLRRLEI
-631 VPETAPEAKSL
+631 VPETSIETSQEASLESALEEKSL
-642 FPSREPKT
+642 FPSREP
-650 ETVETVE
+650 
-657 TAALSGASE
+657 AAEMPEASD
-666 GTTSVDAR
+666 SADPSNAQ
-674 NVRDVRDIRDIRP
+674 P

-720 RRWEKS
+720 RRWERS
-726 GLWQEALKKEIAAVR
+726 GLWQEAVEKEIAAVR

-773 RRLETLLGPFERRFL
+773 RRLENLLGPFERRFL

-801 ARLMGI
+801 ARLMKLDAKTT
-807 DPKNVST
+807 DPKS
-814 VSNGDPNASNDSL
+814 SNDDAV

-834 RLTGAAGTPRA
+834 RLTGAAGTSTA
-845 SKGGNGSDA
+845 VKGNGSDA
-854 RTDAQT
+854 RPDTQRD
-860 DIRTDAEHLLPLR
+860 DRKDAEHLLPLR

-881 STAERA
+881 STAERI

-910 PAFVRLTPEARVLF
+910 PAFVRLTPEAHVLF

-942 DGVERTESTS
+942 DGIERTESTS
-952 VMPSLGAQ
+952 VMPALGAQ

>member
-1 MTSNPFD
+1 MTIGKSQA
-8 THDKA
+8 HRE
-13 ALEKTEGAW
+13 ALLDETEGAW
-22 TALCVLLRP
+22 TALYVLLRP
-31 VLFTF
+31 LLFTV
-36 FLWTTAAIAGTLGLG
+36 FLWTMVAMAGTLGLG
-51 VGLGATDARA
+51 VTEARA
-61 SVTASETA
+61 SVSTGAEAEAS
-69 AIAANAGLNEE
+69 
-80 APLPSSE
+80 LPPSE

-92 EAKARTLADEAK
+92 EAKARALADEAK
-104 HRRETLLKR
+104 HHRETLLKR

-118 DTPGACSGRVPD
+118 NTPGACSGEVPN
-130 PVTDLCWSCMFPM
+130 PITDLCWSCMFPM

-185 EPLHTAEVVR
+185 EPLRTAEVVR

-234 HWYRSPWFFITE
+234 HWYQSPWFFITE

-361 ARGQCGPY
+361 ASGQCGPY

-380 TQLVYPSRNASGSP
+380 TQLVYPSRNASGSA

-407 PYRTTPMTGE
+407 PYKTTPMTGE

-436 TSIVAPGTENF
+436 TSSVAPGTEGM
-447 GLGRVPEEILPKP
+447 GLGRVPEEIFPKP
-460 TSRDAFSALSAIS
+460 ASRDAFSALSAIA
-473 NPREFRA
+473 NPDANRA
-480 RASAADRA
+480 RPTASDRAHKENGKDNPTDASTQPRADRG
-488 RKENDNTEDNDER
+488 ER
-501 NDATT
+501 I
-506 EPRTHRPKGNEG
+506 E
-518 NEESEG
+518 
-524 IDPAK
+524 PAK

-538 GYDEHRK
+538 GYGERNDRHEG
-545 SKDSNDSNGF
+545 NDSNGF

-563 DAADATEAVDS
+563 DASDS
-574 ANILTDLT
+574 ANILTDLRRT
-582 RARAAK
+582 QVARA
-588 ALSMVTT
+588 LSAFTAM
-595 LVARVAAMTAVT
+595 VARMTAMTSMTA
-607 SVSAST
+607 
-613 SATASTT
+613 ATAHAAPTEEPRT
-620 ATARDLRRLEI
+620 VGGLRRLEI
-631 VPETAPEAKSL
+631 APEAKSL
-642 FPSREPKT
+642 VPSREP
-650 ETVETVE
+650 
-657 TAALSGASE
+657 AAEIPEAPAVADPSNAQ
-666 GTTSVDAR
+666 
-674 NVRDVRDIRDIRP
+674 P

-726 GLWQEALKKEIAAVR
+726 GLWQEAIEKEIAAVR

-788 FIDATD
+788 FIDAAD

-801 ARLMGI
+801 ARLMKL
-807 DPKNVST
+807 DAKTTDAST
-814 VSNGDPNASNDSL
+814 DSPNDSPNESP

-834 RLTGAAGTPRA
+834 RLTGAAGTARV
-845 SKGGNGSDA
+845 SKGVNGADA
-854 RTDAQT
+854 RKDA
-860 DIRTDAEHLLPLR
+860 RKDAEHLLPLR

-881 STAERA
+881 SAAERA

-910 PAFVRLTPEARVLF
+910 PAFVRLTPEAHVLF
-924 QGALTEDGF
+924 KGALTENGF

-952 VMPSLGAQ
+952 VMPSLGAR

>member
-1 MTSNPFD
+1 MTDNIDPSYARR
-8 THDKA
+8 KA
-13 ALEKTEGAW
+13 PRDETEGAW
-22 TALCVLLRP
+22 TALYVLLRP
-31 VLFTF
+31 LLFTL
-36 FLWTTAAIAGTLGLG
+36 FLWTMVTMAGTLSL
-51 VGLGATDARA
+51 VTTEARA
-61 SVTASETA
+61 SVISGAEAEAS
-69 AIAANAGLNEE
+69 
-80 APLPSSE
+80 LPPSE

-92 EAKARTLADEAK
+92 EAKARALADEAK
-104 HRRETLLKR
+104 HHRETLLKR
-113 SRVAR
+113 SRVSR
-118 DTPGACSGRVPD
+118 NTPGACSGEVPN
-130 PVTDLCWSCMFPM
+130 PITDLCWSCMFPM

-185 EPLHTAEVVR
+185 EPLRTAEVVR

-234 HWYRSPWFFITE
+234 HWYQSPWFFITE

-306 TSLNSLY
+306 TSINTLY

-380 TQLVYPSRNASGSP
+380 TQLVYPSRNASGSS

-407 PYRTTPMTGE
+407 PYKTTPMTGE

-436 TSIVAPGTENF
+436 ASSVAPGTEGM
-447 GLGRVPEEILPKP
+447 GLGRVPEEIFPKP
-460 TSRDAFSALSAIS
+460 ASRDAFSALSAIQ
-473 NPREFRA
+473 NPDEHRA
-480 RASAADRA
+480 RPAAADRA
-488 RKENDNTEDNDER
+488 RTNRNGNTDDTNTQNDTST
-501 NDATT
+501 A
-506 EPRTHRPKGNEG
+506 PRTERR
-518 NEESEG
+518 EG
-524 IDPAK
+524 IEPAK

-538 GYDEHRK
+538 GHDER
-545 SKDSNDSNGF
+545 NDRREGNDANGF

-563 DAADATEAVDS
+563 DAGDAADS
-574 ANILTDLT
+574 ANVLTDL
-582 RARAAK
+582 RDLRRAQVARA
-588 ALSMVTT
+588 LSAFTAM
-595 LVARVAAMTAVT
+595 VARVTAMTAM
-607 SVSAST
+607 
-613 SATASTT
+613 TAHAAPTEEPRT
-620 ATARDLRRLEI
+620 VGDLRRLEI
-631 VPETAPEAKSL
+631 VPEASLKAAPEAKSL
-642 FPSREPKT
+642 FPSREPAG
-650 ETVETVE
+650 ETSE
-657 TAALSGASE
+657 LSEAPS
-666 GTTSVDAR
+666 DAR
-674 NVRDVRDIRDIRP
+674 DAQP

-720 RRWEKS
+720 RRWERS
-726 GLWQEALKKEIAAVR
+726 GLWQEAVDKEIAAVR

-801 ARLMGI
+801 ARLMKL
-807 DPKNVST
+807 DAKTTDN
-814 VSNGDPNASNDSL
+814 PNDSNDSPDESLEESL

-834 RLTGAAGTPRA
+834 RLTGAAGTSRA
-845 SKGGNGSDA
+845 LKGNGADAQQDA
-854 RTDAQT
+854 RK
-860 DIRTDAEHLLPLR
+860 DAEHLLPLR

-881 STAERA
+881 STAERI

-910 PAFVRLTPEARVLF
+910 PAFVRLTPEAHVLF

-952 VMPSLGAQ
+952 VMPALGAQ

>member
-1 MTSNPFD
+1 MTDRIDPSHAHREAPRD
-8 THDKA
+8 
-13 ALEKTEGAW
+13 ETEGAF
-22 TALCVLLRP
+22 TALYVLLRP
-31 VLFTF
+31 LLFTL
-36 FLWTTAAIAGTLGLG
+36 FLWTMVTMTGTLSL
-51 VGLGATDARA
+51 VTTEARA
-61 SVTASETA
+61 SVISGAEAEAS
-69 AIAANAGLNEE
+69 
-80 APLPSSE
+80 LPPSE

-92 EAKARTLADEAK
+92 EAKARALADEAK
-104 HRRETLLKR
+104 HHRETLLKR

-118 DTPGACSGRVPD
+118 NTPGACSGEVPN
-130 PVTDLCWSCMFPM
+130 PITDLCWSCMFPM

-185 EPLHTAEVVR
+185 EPLRTAEVVR

-221 TEETR
+221 TEDTR

-234 HWYRSPWFFITE
+234 HWYQSPWFFITE

-306 TSLNSLY
+306 TSLNTLY

-380 TQLVYPSRNASGSP
+380 TQLVYPSRNASGSS

-407 PYRTTPMTGE
+407 PYKTTPMTGE

-436 TSIVAPGTENF
+436 ASSVAPGTEGM
-447 GLGRVPEEILPKP
+447 GLGRVPEEIFPKP
-460 TSRDAFSALSAIS
+460 ASRNAFSALSAIS
-473 NPREFRA
+473 NPDETRA
-480 RASAADRA
+480 RPSASDRA
-488 RKENDNTEDNDER
+488 RKEENDNRDEQ
-501 NDATT
+501 NDAST
-506 EPRTHRPKGNEG
+506 EPRTDRRDR
-518 NEESEG
+518 

-529 LLPEIREFD
+529 LLPEIHEFD
-538 GYDEHRK
+538 ESHNHEDANG
-545 SKDSNDSNGF
+545 SNGF

-563 DAADATEAVDS
+563 EADEAKDGTNV
-574 ANILTDLT
+574 LTDL
-582 RARAAK
+582 RRAQVARA
-588 ALSMVTT
+588 LSAFAAT
-595 LVARVAAMTAVT
+595 VARMTAVT
-607 SVSAST
+607 AMT
-613 SATASTT
+613 SMTT
-620 ATARDLRRLEI
+620 ATAHAAPTEEPRTVGDLRRLEI
-631 VPETAPEAKSL
+631 VPETSIETSQEASLESALEEKSL
-642 FPSREPKT
+642 FPSREP
-650 ETVETVE
+650 
-657 TAALSGASE
+657 AAEMPEASD
-666 GTTSVDAR
+666 SADPSNAQ
-674 NVRDVRDIRDIRP
+674 P

-720 RRWEKS
+720 RRWERS
-726 GLWQEALKKEIAAVR
+726 GLWQEAVEKEIAAVR

-773 RRLETLLGPFERRFL
+773 RRLENLLGPFERRFL

-801 ARLMGI
+801 ARLMKLDAKTT
-807 DPKNVST
+807 DPKS
-814 VSNGDPNASNDSL
+814 SNDDAV

-834 RLTGAAGTPRA
+834 RLTGAAGTSTA
-845 SKGGNGSDA
+845 VKGNGSDA
-854 RTDAQT
+854 RPDTQRD
-860 DIRTDAEHLLPLR
+860 DRKDAEHLLPLR

-881 STAERA
+881 STAERI

-910 PAFVRLTPEARVLF
+910 PAFVRLTPEAHVLF

-952 VMPSLGAQ
+952 VMPVLGAQ

>member
-1 MTSNPFD
+1 MSNPFGA
-8 THDKA
+8 HNEA
-13 ALEKTEGAW
+13 ALEEAEGAW

-36 FLWTTAAIAGTLGLG
+36 FLWTTAAMAGTL
-51 VGLGATDARA
+51 GLGATDARA

-69 AIAANAGLNEE
+69 AVTARANAGLNEE
-80 APLPSSE
+80 APLPPSE

-118 DTPGACSGRVPD
+118 ETPGACSGRVPD

-153 SGDLPDVETDA
+153 SGNLPDVETDA

-185 EPLHTAEVVR
+185 EPLRTAEVVR

-234 HWYRSPWFFITE
+234 HWYQSPWFFITE

-380 TQLVYPSRNASGSP
+380 TQLIYPSRNASGSA
-394 CCQPLGRSTALLG
+394 CCQPLGRSTAPLG
-407 PYRTTPMTGE
+407 PYKTTPMTGE

-447 GLGRVPEEILPKP
+447 GLGRVPEEIRPKP
-460 TSRDAFSALSAIS
+460 ASRDAFSALSAIA
-473 NPREFRA
+473 NPDANRA
-480 RASAADRA
+480 RPTASDRA
-488 RKENDNTEDNDER
+488 HKENGKDNPT
-501 NDATT
+501 DASTQ
-506 EPRTHRPKGNEG
+506 PRTDRGERI
-518 NEESEG
+518 E
-524 IDPAK
+524 PAK

-538 GYDEHRK
+538 GYGERNDRHEG
-545 SKDSNDSNGF
+545 NDSNGF

-563 DAADATEAVDS
+563 DASDS
-574 ANILTDLT
+574 ANILTDLRRT
-582 RARAAK
+582 QVARA
-588 ALSMVTT
+588 LSAFTAM
-595 LVARVAAMTAVT
+595 VARMTAMTSMTA
-607 SVSAST
+607 
-613 SATASTT
+613 ATAHAAPTEEPRT
-620 ATARDLRRLEI
+620 VGGLRRLEI
-631 VPETAPEAKSL
+631 APEAKSL
-642 FPSREPKT
+642 FPSREP
-650 ETVETVE
+650 
-657 TAALSGASE
+657 AAEIPEAPAVADPSNAQ
-666 GTTSVDAR
+666 
-674 NVRDVRDIRDIRP
+674 P

-726 GLWQEALKKEIAAVR
+726 GLWQEALEKEIAAVR

-788 FIDATD
+788 FIDAAD

-801 ARLMGI
+801 ARLMKL
-807 DPKNVST
+807 DAKTTDAST
-814 VSNGDPNASNDSL
+814 DSPNDSPNESP

-834 RLTGAAGTPRA
+834 RLTGAAGTSRA
-845 SKGGNGSDA
+845 SKGVNGADA
-854 RTDAQT
+854 RTDA
-860 DIRTDAEHLLPLR
+860 RKDAEHLLPLR

-881 STAERA
+881 SAAERA

-910 PAFVRLTPEARVLF
+910 PAFVRLTPEAHVLF
-924 QGALTEDGF
+924 QGALTENGF

-952 VMPSLGAQ
+952 VMPSLGAR

>member
-1 MTSNPFD
+1 MTTNPFD
-8 THDKA
+8 EHREA
-13 ALEKTEGAW
+13 ALEKAESAW
-22 TALCVLLRP
+22 TSLYVLLRP

-36 FLWTTAAIAGTLGLG
+36 FLWTAAAMAGTLGVG

-69 AIAANAGLNEE
+69 AETASANVGVNAEAAL
-80 APLPSSE
+80 APSE

-92 EAKARTLADEAK
+92 EAKARTLADEAEK
-104 HRRETLLKR
+104 HRETLLKR

-185 EPLHTAEVVR
+185 EPLRTAEVVR

-234 HWYRSPWFFITE
+234 HWYQSPWFFITE

-334 SVQAWHLMAHRFA
+334 SVQAWQLMAHRFA

-361 ARGQCGPY
+361 ASGQCGPY

-380 TQLVYPSRNASGSP
+380 TQLVYPSRNASGSS

-447 GLGRVPEEILPKP
+447 GLGRVPEEIRPKP
-460 TSRDAFSALSAIS
+460 TSRDVFSALSAIS
-473 NPREFRA
+473 NPGEFHA

-488 RKENDNTEDNDER
+488 RKENDNTEGKDER

-518 NEESEG
+518 NN
-524 IDPAK
+524 PAK

-538 GYDEHRK
+538 GHDEHRK

-595 LVARVAAMTAVT
+595 LVARVAAMTAAT
-607 SVSAST
+607 AST

-631 VPETAPEAKSL
+631 VPETAPEEKSL

-650 ETVETVE
+650 ETVETAE
-657 TAALSGASE
+657 LSEASE

-674 NVRDVRDIRDIRP
+674 NVRDVRDVRP
-687 RCDARVSVTVH
+687 RCNARVSVTVH

-726 GLWQEALKKEIAAVR
+726 GLWQEAIEKEIAAVR

-773 RRLETLLGPFERRFL
+773 RRLATLLGPFERRFL
-788 FIDATD
+788 FIDAAG

-801 ARLMGI
+801 ARLMKL
-807 DPKNVST
+807 DAKTTDAST
-814 VSNGDPNASNDSL
+814 DSSNDSPNDSP

-834 RLTGAAGTPRA
+834 RLTGAAGTSRA
-845 SKGGNGSDA
+845 SKGVNGSDA
-854 RTDAQT
+854 RKDA
-860 DIRTDAEHLLPLR
+860 RKDAEHLLPLR

-881 STAERA
+881 SAVERA

-910 PAFVRLTPEARVLF
+910 PAFVRLTPEAHVLF

-933 LRFDAPTDA
+933 LRFEAPTDA

-952 VMPSLGAQ
+952 VMPALGAQ

>member
-1 MTSNPFD
+1 MTDQSYARCETPLD
-8 THDKA
+8 
-13 ALEKTEGAW
+13 ETEGAF
-22 TALCVLLRP
+22 TALYVLLRP
-31 VLFTF
+31 VLFTL
-36 FLWTTAAIAGTLGLG
+36 FLWTMAATAAMTGTLS
-51 VGLGATDARA
+51 LGA
-61 SVTASETA
+61 SEAFA
-69 AIAANAGLNEE
+69 AMPAGAEAEAA
-80 APLPSSE
+80 LPPSE

-92 EAKARTLADEAK
+92 EAKARALADEAK
-104 HRRETLLKR
+104 KHRETLLKR

-118 DTPGACSGRVPD
+118 DTPGACSGEVPN
-130 PVTDLCWSCMFPM
+130 PITDLCWSCMFPM

-185 EPLHTAEVVR
+185 EPLRTAEVVR

-234 HWYRSPWFFITE
+234 HWYQSPWFFITE

-306 TSLNSLY
+306 TSINTLY

-380 TQLVYPSRNASGSP
+380 TQLVYPSRNASGSS

-407 PYRTTPMTGE
+407 PYKTTPMTGE

-436 TSIVAPGTENF
+436 ASSVAPGTEGM
-447 GLGRVPEEILPKP
+447 GLGRVPEEIFPKP
-460 TSRDAFSALSAIS
+460 ASRDAFSALSAIS
-473 NPREFRA
+473 NPDETRA
-480 RASAADRA
+480 RPSASDRA
-488 RKENDNTEDNDER
+488 RKEENDNRDEQ
-501 NDATT
+501 NDAST
-506 EPRTHRPKGNEG
+506 EPRTDRRDR
-518 NEESEG
+518 

-529 LLPEIREFD
+529 LLPEIHEFD
-538 GYDEHRK
+538 ESHNHEDANG
-545 SKDSNDSNGF
+545 SNGF

-563 DAADATEAVDS
+563 EADEAKDGTNV
-574 ANILTDLT
+574 LTDL
-582 RARAAK
+582 RRAQVARA
-588 ALSMVTT
+588 LSAFAAT
-595 LVARVAAMTAVT
+595 VARMTAVT
-607 SVSAST
+607 AMT
-613 SATASTT
+613 SMTT
-620 ATARDLRRLEI
+620 ATAHAAPTEEPRTVGDLRRLEI
-631 VPETAPEAKSL
+631 VPETSIETSQETSLENGFEEKSL
-642 FPSREPKT
+642 FPSREP
-650 ETVETVE
+650 
-657 TAALSGASE
+657 AAEKAEKAELSEASALADP
-666 GTTSVDAR
+666 SNAQ
-674 NVRDVRDIRDIRP
+674 P

-720 RRWEKS
+720 RRWERS
-726 GLWQEALKKEIAAVR
+726 GLWQEAVEKEIAAVR

-773 RRLETLLGPFERRFL
+773 RRLENLLGPFERRFL

-801 ARLMGI
+801 ARLMRLMKL
-807 DPKNVST
+807 DPENTSKDVPT
-814 VSNGDPNASNDSL
+814 EEPNDSPDESL
-827 DDLAKLA
+827 EELQDLAKLA
-834 RLTGAAGTPRA
+834 RLTGAAGASST
-845 SKGGNGSDA
+845 SKGLNGSDA
-854 RTDAQT
+854 RSDT
-860 DIRTDAEHLLPLR
+860 RKDAEHLLPLR

-881 STAERA
+881 RAAERA

-910 PAFVRLTPEARVLF
+910 PAFVRLTPEAHVLF

-952 VMPSLGAQ
+952 VMPALGSQ